1 MGTETETMIRG
12 NSTTTGVSA
21 LTAAITPHTAANMAN
36 FTKMMNMFQTHM
48 ASAVARPPTP
58 SIQIGKT

>member
-1 MGTETETMIRG
+1 MIRG

-21 LTAAITPHTAANMAN
+21 LTAAITPQTAANMAN